1 MGHSGTSKFDFSF
14 SICRADV
21 EQITFTRY
29 FQCKLPVLNFMK
41 IDIDGIVM
49 TVYAGELV
57 CFPVRARKAYGL
69 VEV

>member
-1 MGHSGTSKFDFSF
+1 VGRFGASKFHFNF
-14 SICRADV
+14 SIRCADV

-29 FQCKLPVLNFMK
+29 FQCKLAVLNFMK
-41 IDIDGIVM
+41 VDIDGIVV
-49 TVYAGELV
+49 TVYAGELI